1 MNTNTFKGGIHLPG
15 YKEKTRG
22 LAIIPA
28 NIPTKV
34 YLPVSQHIGAPCIPL
49 VEVGSE
55 VKKGQKIA
63 TGKGF
68 VTSPIYASVSGK
80 VVAIEKRQHP
90 GGNFIDCIV
99 IENDGREEWAD
110 TVKPNSHPED
120 LSPEEIR
127 NIVFESGIVG
137 LGGATFPA
145 HVKFAPVE
153 GKKAEYIILN
163 GVECEPYITADHRLM
178 LEKAD
183 RVVAGLRYIMKCT
196 DCLQGIIA
204 IEENKPDAIAL
215 MKKAVAAEKNI
226 RVQALKEKYPQ
237 GSEKHLI
244 YACTKRE
251 VPVGKLPLDVGVIVN
266 NVGTAVAIA
275 DAVELGIP
283 LIERVVTLSGDG
295 IRNPANYLVRLGTL
309 FSDLI
314 EQSGGF
320 TGETERII
328 SGGLMMGKAVYT
340 ADVPVIKGSSGIVV
354 LKKTSRKK
362 VRETNCVRCGKCIEA
377 CPLFLEPTT
386 ITKLVKRGLWE
397 EAEENNAMSCIE
409 CGSCVFVCPAR
420 IPLVQ
425 YVRRAKQAI
434 GAARAAARAKADG
447 NKDGGKK

>member
-1 MNTNTFKGGIHLPG
+1 MSISTFKGGIHLPG
-15 YKEKTRG
+15 YKESTQG
-22 LAIIPA
+22 LTIIPA
-28 NIPTKV
+28 SIPDKV

-49 VEVGSE
+49 VEVGTE
-55 VKKGQKIA
+55 VKIGQKIA
-63 TGKGF
+63 AVKGF
-68 VTSPIYASVSGK
+68 VTSPVYASVSGK

-90 GGNFIDCIV
+90 GGNFVECII
-99 IENDGREEWAD
+99 IENDRKEEWVE
-110 TVKPNSHPED
+110 TIKPNPHPED
-120 LSPEEIR
+120 LSAEEIR
-127 NIVFESGIVG
+127 SIIFEAGIVG
-137 LGGATFPA
+137 MGGAAFPA
-145 HVKFAPVE
+145 HVKYAPVE
-153 GKKAEYIILN
+153 GKKADYVILN
-163 GVECEPYITADHRLM
+163 GVECEPYITSDHRLM

-183 RVVAGLRYIMKCT
+183 RVIAGLRYVLKCIG
-196 DCLQGIIA
+196 CNQGIIA

-215 MKKAVAAEKNI
+215 MEKAVASEENI
-226 RVQALKEKYPQ
+226 QVQALKEKYPQ

-244 YACTKRE
+244 YACTRRE
-251 VPVGKLPLDVGVIVN
+251 VPVGGLPLDVGVTVN

-275 DAVELGIP
+275 DAVELGVP

-295 IRNPANYLVRLGTL
+295 IKNPANYLVRLGTL

-320 TGETERII
+320 TGEIERII

-354 LKKTSRKK
+354 LKKYGRKK
-362 VRETNCVRCGKCIEA
+362 AQETSCVRCGKCIEV

-386 ITKLVKRGLWE
+386 ITKLAKRGMWE
-397 EAEENNAMSCIE
+397 EAEKNNAMSCIE

-425 YVRRAKQAI
+425 YARRAKQAI
-434 GAARAAARAKADG
+434 GAARAAARAKANA

>member
-1 MNTNTFKGGIHLPG
+1 MNTSTFRGGIHLPG
-15 YKEKTRG
+15 YKESTQG
-22 LAIIPA
+22 LPIILA
-28 NIPTKV
+28 NIPDKV
-34 YLPVSQHIGAPCIPL
+34 YLPVSQHIGAPCTPL
-49 VEVGSE
+49 VEVGTE

-63 TGKGF
+63 AGKGF

-90 GGNFIDCIV
+90 GGNFVDCII
-99 IENDGREEWAD
+99 IENDGKEEWAE
-110 TVKPNSHPED
+110 TVKPNPHPEK

-127 NIVFESGIVG
+127 NIVFEAGIVG
-137 LGGATFPA
+137 LGGATFPT

-196 DCLQGIIA
+196 DCQQGIIA

-215 MKKAVAAEKNI
+215 MEKVVAAEPNI
-226 RVQALKEKYPQ
+226 RVQVLKEKYPQ

-244 YACTKRE
+244 YACTQRE
-251 VPVGKLPLDVGVIVN
+251 VPVGGLPLDVGVIVN

-295 IRNPANYLVRLGTL
+295 IKNPANYLVRLGTL

-320 TGETERII
+320 TEEIEKII
-328 SGGLMMGKAVYT
+328 AGGLMMGKAVYS
-340 ADVPVIKGSSGIVV
+340 ADVPVTKGSSGIVV

-386 ITKLVKRGLWE
+386 ITKLAKRGLWE
-397 EAEENNAMSCIE
+397 EAEKNNAMSCIE

-425 YVRRAKQAI
+425 YARRAKQAI
-434 GAARAAARAKADG
+434 GAARAAAKAKA
-447 NKDGGKK
+447 NANNNGGKK